1 MKLSELVRGLPLT
14 GDLGTDPEV
23 FGVRHDSRTV
33 GPGDLFVAWR
43 GEKHDGATFAG
54 EAIARGAVAV
64 VADRARPEELLGTV
78 PWLVA
83 ERPRELLGDL
93 APPLWGHPERSL
105 TLAGVTGTNGKSTV
119 VELVAAMLDAA
130 HVPCG
135 RIGTLGYRFPGLE
148 SPPTE
153 RTTPEASDLF
163 RLLAAMK
170 GLGAKAA
177 AMEVSSHA
185 LAQGRSR
192 GLAFDVAIFT
202 NLTRDHFDF
211 HPDFDDYFAAKAK
224 LFGQLKPSG
233 RAVVNLDDRR
243 GRELAARLPAPVGY
257 GAEGAVAP
265 GRIELDE
272 AGIRGTLAT
281 PRGEL
286 EIDSPLLGRFNLSNL
301 LAAVAAGEALELPQ
315 AAIAAGVHATRPL
328 AGRMEPVAAGQAF
341 PALVDYAHTE
351 AALEAALRSTR
362 ELTGRPIVLVFG
374 CGGDRDA
381 GKRPHMGCVAG
392 ALAELPIVTS
402 DNPRSEDPQAI
413 IAAVEEGLRESGNA
427 RYRVV
432 PDRRE
437 AIRRAVAVAA
447 AEGFAVLVAGK
458 GHEQVQIVGDRRLAF
473 SDREELERAIAER
486 AGAESGS

>member
-1 MKLSELVRGLPLT
+1 VAREQRGDALDRCERSWQVLPV
-14 GDLGTDPEV
+14 PEGLLHCPADRFP
-23 FGVRHDSRTV
+23 FGLRD
-33 GPGDLFVAWR
+33 
-43 GEKHDGATFAG
+43 
-54 EAIARGAVAV
+54 ARGDAAVGDDLDVAV
-64 VADRARPEELLGTV
+64 DELHVEQHAAVVGGVPDLEQPEELLGTV

-93 APPLWGHPERSL
+93 AAPLWGHPERSL

-243 GRELAARLPAPVGY
+243 GR
-257 GAEGAVAP
+257 
-265 GRIELDE
+265 D
-272 AGIRGTLAT
+272 
-281 PRGEL
+281 PRPEL
-286 EIDSPLLGRFNLSNL
+286 EPGLDADEPGEVVGAIETSSEGR
-301 LAAVAAGEALELPQ
+301 
-315 AAIAAGVHATRPL
+315 
-328 AGRMEPVAAGQAF
+328 
-341 PALVDYAHTE
+341 
-351 AALEAALRSTR
+351 ALR
-362 ELTGRPIVLVFG
+362 
-374 CGGDRDA
+374 
-381 GKRPHMGCVAG
+381 
-392 ALAELPIVTS
+392 
-402 DNPRSEDPQAI
+402 
-413 IAAVEEGLRESGNA
+413 
-427 RYRVV
+427 
-432 PDRRE
+432 
-437 AIRRAVAVAA
+437 
-447 AEGFAVLVAGK
+447 
-458 GHEQVQIVGDRRLAF
+458 
-473 SDREELERAIAER
+473 
-486 AGAESGS
+486 